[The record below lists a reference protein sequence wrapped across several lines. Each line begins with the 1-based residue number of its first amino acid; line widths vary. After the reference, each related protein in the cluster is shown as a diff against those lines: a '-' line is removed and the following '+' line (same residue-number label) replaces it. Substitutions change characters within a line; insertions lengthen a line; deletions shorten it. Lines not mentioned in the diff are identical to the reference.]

1 MTQAPHQTA
10 DQGQSTSSFDDR
22 FLDAKLEAV
31 EARTETKFAQLLG
44 KMDLMVQS
52 IAEARTDIAGLDA
65 KITAVDTHARSTK
78 STIIATV
85 IGAAIGIV
93 GISFAAV
100 AIYESAMGTTASAYQ
115 SGMAAAEARQK

>member
-1 MTQAPHQTA
+1 
-10 DQGQSTSSFDDR
+10 
-22 FLDAKLEAV
+22 
-31 EARTETKFAQLLG
+31 
-44 KMDLMVQS
+44 
-52 IAEARTDIAGLDA
+52 LDA

-100 AIYESAMGTTASAYQ
+100 AIYVSAMGTTASAYQ